1 MVSAGRSRGVPAL
14 SLLRLR
20 MVQGALLALGYLLIA
35 YVTLSYGRP
44 HGVAAVVW
52 PVNALAL
59 GALIFLKRAD
69 AWPEYAALAAAN
81 AVAHYAV
88 GDGLVPS
95 LALGFANGLTT
106 GGAGWLMART
116 GVTQEQPTRTRTVL
130 GLFFISV
137 LGPVPGSVVG
147 GLALTFALGRTV
159 GVAPLSFSW
168 WLLDA
173 VNFLILLPPC
183 LFWRSAEQRRVAAE
197 FRRRFAG
204 DPSGRMRTLELAAAS
219 LTLTMAG
226 ALVPLTG
233 QLWLIELSGTAL
245 LWFALRFGM
254 FYTAVTA
261 MIFSIGA
268 VTLAV
273 LGYWPGAAGANAA
286 HVLLPLQAMLALT
299 MLPSLVVAAIVSQ
312 RERARRALHADARRL
327 AYALEG
333 ANDGLWDWDLPSAA
347 GFFSQR
353 AARMFG
359 YGPEEFRTAARWD
372 QLIHEDDRG
381 PAKAAFEAHARGET
395 PFYEAEL
402 RCRHKDGSW
411 IWIHDRGKIVER
423 APDGTGIRAVG
434 TYTDISERKRLESAL
449 EHLATHDA
457 LTGLANRG
465 MFERELE
472 RAGGRLERHGGR
484 VAVLLIDVDHFK
496 SVNDTFGH
504 AAGDA
509 LLTTIAER
517 LRATARSGDLPA
529 RLGGDEFA
537 VVASGQNAGEFDA
550 LAERL
555 CAVLS
560 EPLEGQGYVI
570 KPSVSIGVA
579 VASSPSAAGEEIVAR
594 ADRALYAAKKAGR
607 ATWRFFGGA
616 GKVA

>member
-1 MVSAGRSRGVPAL
+1 MSLSRA
-14 SLLRLR
+14 R
-20 MVQGALLALGYLLIA
+20 MVQGVLLALGYFLVA
-35 YVTLSYGRP
+35 YVTLVYGRA

-52 PVNALAL
+52 PANAMAL
-59 GALIFLKRAD
+59 GALIFLKRAGGM
-69 AWPEYAALAAAN
+69 PEFAALAASN
-81 AVAHYAV
+81 ALAHWAI
-88 GDGLVPS
+88 GDGVGPS
-95 LALGFANGLTT
+95 IAIGLANGMTI
-106 GGAGWLMART
+106 GATGWLLVRT
-116 GVTQEQPTRTRTVL
+116 GVTQEQPTRTRSVL
-130 GLFFISV
+130 ALFFISV
-137 LGPVPGSVVG
+137 AGPFPGAVLGSIPLS
-147 GLALTFALGRTV
+147 FAFGQTV
-159 GVAPLSFSW
+159 GIAPLAFSW
-168 WLLDA
+168 WLIEA

-197 FRRRFAG
+197 FRRRFSNE
-204 DPSGRMRTLELAAAS
+204 PSARLRTLELAAAS
-219 LTLTMAG
+219 LTLAMAG

-233 QLWLIELSGTAL
+233 ELWLIELSGTAL

-261 MIFSIGA
+261 LIFSVCA
-268 VTLAV
+268 VTSAL
-273 LGYWPGAAGANAA
+273 LGYWPGAHDANAPQ
-286 HVLLPLQAMLALT
+286 VLLPLQAMLGLT
-299 MLPSLVVAAIVSQ
+299 MLPALVVAAIVSQ

-333 ANDGLWDWDLPSAA
+333 ANDGLWDWDLPSGQ

-359 YGPEEFRTAARWD
+359 YGPEEFRTASRWD
-372 QLIHEDDRG
+372 LLIHEDDRG

-395 PFYEAEL
+395 PFYEAEV

-423 APDGTGIRAVG
+423 AADGTAIRAVG
-434 TYTDISERKRLESAL
+434 TYTDISDRKRLESAL
-449 EHLATHDA
+449 EHLANHDA
-457 LTGLANRG
+457 LTELANRVV
-465 MFERELE
+465 FERELD
-472 RAGGRLERHGGR
+472 RAAGRMERHGGR

-509 LLTTIAER
+509 LLVTVARR
-517 LRATARSGDLPA
+517 LRSTVRSADLAA

-537 VVASGQNAGEFDA
+537 VVASGQSAAEFDI

-555 CAVLS
+555 CAALS
-560 EPLEGQGYVI
+560 EPLEGPGYVI

-579 VASSPSAAGEEIVAR
+579 VANSPSAVGEEIVAR
-594 ADRALYAAKKAGR
+594 ADRALYAAKRDGR
-607 ATWRFFGGA
+607 ATWRYFAGA

>member
-1 MVSAGRSRGVPAL
+1 MSLSRA
-14 SLLRLR
+14 R
-20 MVQGALLALGYLLIA
+20 MVQGVLLALGYFLVA
-35 YVTLSYGRP
+35 YVTLVYGRA

-52 PVNALAL
+52 PANAMAL
-59 GALIFLKRAD
+59 GALIFLKRAGGM
-69 AWPEYAALAAAN
+69 PEFAALAASN
-81 AVAHYAV
+81 ALAHWAI
-88 GDGLVPS
+88 GDGVGPS
-95 LALGFANGLTT
+95 IAIGLANGMTI
-106 GGAGWLMART
+106 GATGWLLVRT
-116 GVTQEQPTRTRTVL
+116 GVTQEQPTRTRSVL
-130 GLFFISV
+130 ALFFISV
-137 LGPVPGSVVG
+137 AGPFPGAVLGSIPLS
-147 GLALTFALGRTV
+147 FAFGQTV
-159 GVAPLSFSW
+159 GIAPLAFSW
-168 WLLDA
+168 WLIEA

-197 FRRRFAG
+197 FRRRFSNE
-204 DPSGRMRTLELAAAS
+204 PSARLRTLELAAAS
-219 LTLTMAG
+219 LTLAMAG

-233 QLWLIELSGTAL
+233 ELWLIELSGTAL

-261 MIFSIGA
+261 LIFSVCA
-268 VTLAV
+268 VTSAL
-273 LGYWPGAAGANAA
+273 LGYWPGAHDANAPQ
-286 HVLLPLQAMLALT
+286 VLLPLQAMLGLT
-299 MLPSLVVAAIVSQ
+299 MLPALVVAAIVSQ

-333 ANDGLWDWDLPSAA
+333 ANDGLWDWDLPSGQ

-359 YGPEEFRTAARWD
+359 YGPEEFRTASRWD
-372 QLIHEDDRG
+372 LLIHEDDRG

-395 PFYEAEL
+395 PFYEAEV

-423 APDGTGIRAVG
+423 AADGTAIRAVG
-434 TYTDISERKRLESAL
+434 TYTDISDRKRLESAL
-449 EHLATHDA
+449 EHLANHDA
-457 LTGLANRG
+457 LTELANRVV
-465 MFERELE
+465 FERELD
-472 RAGGRLERHGGR
+472 RAAGRMERHGGR

-509 LLTTIAER
+509 LLVTVARR
-517 LRATARSGDLPA
+517 LRSTVRSADLAA

-537 VVASGQNAGEFDA
+537 VVASGQSAAEFDI

-555 CAVLS
+555 CAALS
-560 EPLEGQGYVI
+560 EPLEGPGYVI

-579 VASSPSAAGEEIVAR
+579 VANSASAVGEEIVAR
-594 ADRALYAAKKAGR
+594 ADRALYAAKRDGR
-607 ATWRFFGGA
+607 ATWRYFAGA

>member
-1 MVSAGRSRGVPAL
+1 MSLSRA
-14 SLLRLR
+14 R
-20 MVQGALLALGYLLIA
+20 MVQGVLLALGYFLVA
-35 YVTLSYGRP
+35 YVTLVYGRA

-52 PVNALAL
+52 PANAMAL
-59 GALIFLKRAD
+59 GALIFLKRAGCM
-69 AWPEYAALAAAN
+69 PEFAALAASN
-81 AVAHYAV
+81 ALAHWV
-88 GDGLVPS
+88 IGDGVGPS
-95 LALGFANGLTT
+95 IAIGLANGMTI
-106 GGAGWLMART
+106 GATGWLLVRT
-116 GVTQEQPTRTRTVL
+116 GVTQEQPTRTRSVL
-130 GLFFISV
+130 ALFFISV
-137 LGPVPGSVVG
+137 VGPFPGAVLGSIPLS
-147 GLALTFALGRTV
+147 FAFGQTV
-159 GVAPLSFSW
+159 GIAPLAFSW
-168 WLLDA
+168 WLIEA

-197 FRRRFAG
+197 FRRRFSNE
-204 DPSGRMRTLELAAAS
+204 PSARLRTLELAAAS
-219 LTLTMAG
+219 LTLAMAG

-233 QLWLIELSGTAL
+233 ELWLIELSGTAL

-261 MIFSIGA
+261 LIFSVCA
-268 VTLAV
+268 VTSAL
-273 LGYWPGAAGANAA
+273 LGYWPGAHDANAPQ
-286 HVLLPLQAMLALT
+286 VLLPLQAMLGLT
-299 MLPSLVVAAIVSQ
+299 MLPALVVAAIVSQ

-327 AYALEG
+327 SYALEG
-333 ANDGLWDWDLPSAA
+333 ANDGLWDWDLPSGQ

-359 YGPEEFRTAARWD
+359 YGPEEFRTASRWD
-372 QLIHEDDRG
+372 LLIHEDDRG

-395 PFYEAEL
+395 PFYEAEV

-423 APDGTGIRAVG
+423 AADGTAIRAVG

-449 EHLATHDA
+449 EHLANHDA
-457 LTGLANRG
+457 LTQLANRAV
-465 MFERELE
+465 FERELD
-472 RAGGRLERHGGR
+472 RAAARMERHGGR

-509 LLTTIAER
+509 LLVTVARR
-517 LRATARSGDLPA
+517 LRSTVRTSDLAA

-537 VVASGQNAGEFDA
+537 VVACGQSAGEFDI

-555 CAVLS
+555 CGALS
-560 EPLEGQGYVI
+560 EPLEGPGYVI

-579 VASSPSAAGEEIVAR
+579 VVNSASAVGEEIVAR
-594 ADRALYAAKKAGR
+594 ADRALYAAKKDGR
-607 ATWRFFGGA
+607 ATWRFFAGA